1 MKRQPRKALPKAPP
15 RSAKQLWN
23 SWYESKAPMLQFCL
37 KFCGLL
43 LLFYAL
49 SFLPIYQR
57 ILHATL
63 ALNARVAG
71 AVLAHLGEN
80 TSVTNSTIWSM
91 KYAVTVEP
99 ACSAVEFLAFFCAMV
114 IAFPSR
120 ISRKIPGI
128 LIGVLLLLALN
139 QVRIASLYFVG
150 AHFPKAFD
158 TTHEDLWGVGLI
170 VGEVA
175 LCMAWIGWARQN
187 ENPVPVDVA

>member
-1 MKRQPRKALPKAPP
+1 MKRQRRKVLPKAPP
-15 RSAKQLWN
+15 RSAKEIWR
-23 SWYESKAPMLQFCL
+23 SWYQSKAPLVQFCL

-43 LLFYAL
+43 LVFYAL

-71 AVLAHLGEN
+71 ALLAHLGEN
-80 TSVTNSTIWSM
+80 TNVTNSTIWSM

-99 ACSAVEFLAFFCAMV
+99 ACSAAEFLAFFCAMV

-139 QVRIASLYFVG
+139 QVRITSLYYVG

-158 TTHEDLWGVGLI
+158 TTHEHLWGVGLI
-170 VGEVA
+170 VGEIA
-175 LCMAWIGWARQN
+175 LCMAWIGWARES
-187 ENPVPVDVA
+187 ENQDRGDVA